1 MAYDNHPVSV
11 PCYNGT
17 ILILDYLNKTSLSSR
32 CVYPTTPV
40 YTLNKLMED
49 RYRKNPVYPNHAVF
63 CGFRALD
70 RFKGK
75 IWRAKSWMY
84 WIICVCAAYKRMDSS
99 HSTSGNRKLGREKR
113 GRKQLR
119 PRSAFQNPNKG
130 IFRPATDTSKRRR
143 QSGKN
148 PEPR

>member
-17 ILILDYLNKTSLSSR
+17 ILILDYLNKNFPFFALR
-32 CVYPTTPV
+32 LPDNDPV

-49 RYRKNPVYPNHAVF
+49 RYGKNPVYPNHAVF

-75 IWRAKSWMY
+75 I
-84 WIICVCAAYKRMDSS
+84 
-99 HSTSGNRKLGREKR
+99 
-113 GRKQLR
+113 
-119 PRSAFQNPNKG
+119 
-130 IFRPATDTSKRRR
+130 
-143 QSGKN
+143 
-148 PEPR
+148 